1 MQKDQKHQTDEE
13 FELLLKQFIDDALDS
28 DDSDDN
34 LDDDLED
41 DLENEES
48 TESDDEPTPVELE
61 LPFPKEISD
70 KVAEGMMTLNHEDH
84 NYLDD
89 VASIEVDVLPGCKD
103 GWYDE
108 GSIAV
113 TLRAKR
119 GVNLKRHHFTC
130 FIYTDTYY
138 PMCVSVKNEKRGCM
152 HKFTDIIPCQKI
164 WLPGKYICLV
174 HDELDDTLQRI
185 DFSLDDHLN
194 VSSGEPELCLYSGVE
209 HTMTSCLQ
217 TSDSDWG
224 YLAGLPGMAQ
234 FRRRVM
240 NERHLV
246 LFNEFRKDAGLK
258 ALSTNENYLICTRN
272 NDVTPEVVRAF
283 QSLVAFNY
291 GFNHVDCTTLFD
303 LSRSNPYEPLTEQL
317 CEAGRKVLCLTHLNE
332 LTTSNG
338 KVCMRKI
345 LERVRESNGSIPLW
359 LCGTRQEID
368 ELMNLFPSLRQFF
381 TTNSYVEQ
389 EPYTA
394 FELVQAFFD
403 ELKGKNLEADVV
415 VRNKLSRTILQ
426 GWEQGALTNWTLS
439 DIRRFIA
446 EEIMPRYLERAMPLM
461 ENGETTLLS
470 EADIPFDKLTATGS
484 AFEESMRELN
494 AMIGLDS
501 VKQGILSMANQ
512 TRLSLERR
520 RRGLKV
526 NGNLVFHSIFTGNP
540 GTGKTTVAR
549 QLGKLYHALGLLSK
563 GEVIAVD
570 RTRLV
575 GQYIGQTEENMK
587 VILEEAK
594 GNVLFV
600 DEAYTLYTGTDDNK
614 DFGRRVL
621 DSLLTVLTQPNPDML
636 IVFAGYPKEMDAM
649 LAINPGLSGRFP
661 FRYQFEDY
669 SADQLME
676 IARKLIEREEYNL
689 SDEADAEMQ
698 KAIGLT
704 LGQKMPNFGNA
715 RWIDQFVHNGVIP
728 AMADRIFSTRCTDYQ
743 RIEAS
748 DITKAFEKYNPKA
761 IGLKSRRHV
770 VTGFTA

>member
-1 MQKDQKHQTDEE
+1 
-13 FELLLKQFIDDALDS
+13 
-28 DDSDDN
+28 
-34 LDDDLED
+34 
-41 DLENEES
+41 
-48 TESDDEPTPVELE
+48 
-61 LPFPKEISD
+61 
-70 KVAEGMMTLNHEDH
+70 
-84 NYLDD
+84 
-89 VASIEVDVLPGCKD
+89 
-103 GWYDE
+103 
-108 GSIAV
+108 
-113 TLRAKR
+113 
-119 GVNLKRHHFTC
+119 
-130 FIYTDTYY
+130 
-138 PMCVSVKNEKRGCM
+138 
-152 HKFTDIIPCQKI
+152 
-164 WLPGKYICLV
+164 
-174 HDELDDTLQRI
+174 
-185 DFSLDDHLN
+185 
-194 VSSGEPELCLYSGVE
+194 
-209 HTMTSCLQ
+209 
-217 TSDSDWG
+217 
-224 YLAGLPGMAQ
+224 MAQ

-240 NERHLV
+240 NVRHLL
-246 LFNEFRKDAGLK
+246 LFNEFRKDVGQK

-272 NDVTPEVVRAF
+272 NDLTPEVVRAF
-283 QSLVAFNY
+283 QSLVAFDY
-291 GFNHVDCTTLFD
+291 GFSHVDCSTLFD
-303 LSRSNPYEPLTEQL
+303 LSRSNPFEPLTEQL
-317 CEAGRKVLCLTHLNE
+317 SEASRKVLCLTHLNA
-332 LTTSNG
+332 LATSNG
-338 KVCMRKI
+338 KLCMRKI
-345 LERVRESNGSIPLW
+345 LDRVRESNGSTLLW

-368 ELMNLFPSLRQFF
+368 ELLNLFPSLRQFF

-403 ELKGKNLEADVV
+403 ELRKENLEADLV
-415 VRNKLSRTILQ
+415 VRNKLSQTILQ

-446 EEIMPRYLERAMPLM
+446 DEIMPRYLERAMPLM
-461 ENGETTLLS
+461 ENYETTLLS
-470 EADIPFDKLTATGS
+470 EGDIPFDKLTATGS

-501 VKQGILSMANQ
+501 VKQGIMTMANQ

-669 SADQLME
+669 SAEQLME
-676 IARKLIEREEYNL
+676 IARKLFEREEYNL

-748 DITKAFEKYNPKA
+748 DITKAFERYNPKA

>member
-1 MQKDQKHQTDEE
+1 
-13 FELLLKQFIDDALDS
+13 
-28 DDSDDN
+28 
-34 LDDDLED
+34 
-41 DLENEES
+41 
-48 TESDDEPTPVELE
+48 
-61 LPFPKEISD
+61 
-70 KVAEGMMTLNHEDH
+70 
-84 NYLDD
+84 
-89 VASIEVDVLPGCKD
+89 
-103 GWYDE
+103 
-108 GSIAV
+108 
-113 TLRAKR
+113 
-119 GVNLKRHHFTC
+119 
-130 FIYTDTYY
+130 
-138 PMCVSVKNEKRGCM
+138 
-152 HKFTDIIPCQKI
+152 
-164 WLPGKYICLV
+164 
-174 HDELDDTLQRI
+174 
-185 DFSLDDHLN
+185 
-194 VSSGEPELCLYSGVE
+194 
-209 HTMTSCLQ
+209 
-217 TSDSDWG
+217 
-224 YLAGLPGMAQ
+224 MAQ

-240 NERHLV
+240 NVRHLL
-246 LFNEFRKDAGLK
+246 LFNEFRKDVGQK

-272 NDVTPEVVRAF
+272 NDLTPEVVRAF
-283 QSLVAFNY
+283 QSLVAFDY
-291 GFNHVDCTTLFD
+291 GFSHVDCSTLFD
-303 LSRSNPYEPLTEQL
+303 LSRSNPFEPLTEL
-317 CEAGRKVLCLTHLNE
+317 LSEADRKVLCLTHLNE
-332 LTTSNG
+332 LATANG
-338 KVCMRKI
+338 KLCMRKI
-345 LERVRESNGSIPLW
+345 LDRIRESNGSTLLW
-359 LCGTRQEID
+359 LCGARQEID
-368 ELMNLFPSLRQFF
+368 ELLNLFPSLRQFF

-403 ELKGKNLEADVV
+403 ELRKENLEADLV
-415 VRNKLSRTILQ
+415 VRNKLSQTILQ

-446 EEIMPRYLERAMPLM
+446 DEIMPRYLERAMPLM
-461 ENGETTLLS
+461 ENYETTLLS
-470 EADIPFDKLTATGS
+470 EGDIPFDKLTATGS

-501 VKQGILSMANQ
+501 VKQGIMTMANQ

-636 IVFAGYPKEMDAM
+636 IVFTGYPKEMDAM

-669 SADQLME
+669 SAEQLME

-748 DITKAFEKYNPKA
+748 DITKAFERYNPKA

>member
-1 MQKDQKHQTDEE
+1 
-13 FELLLKQFIDDALDS
+13 
-28 DDSDDN
+28 
-34 LDDDLED
+34 
-41 DLENEES
+41 
-48 TESDDEPTPVELE
+48 
-61 LPFPKEISD
+61 
-70 KVAEGMMTLNHEDH
+70 
-84 NYLDD
+84 
-89 VASIEVDVLPGCKD
+89 
-103 GWYDE
+103 
-108 GSIAV
+108 
-113 TLRAKR
+113 
-119 GVNLKRHHFTC
+119 
-130 FIYTDTYY
+130 
-138 PMCVSVKNEKRGCM
+138 
-152 HKFTDIIPCQKI
+152 
-164 WLPGKYICLV
+164 
-174 HDELDDTLQRI
+174 
-185 DFSLDDHLN
+185 
-194 VSSGEPELCLYSGVE
+194 
-209 HTMTSCLQ
+209 
-217 TSDSDWG
+217 
-224 YLAGLPGMAQ
+224 
-234 FRRRVM
+234 
-240 NERHLV
+240 
-246 LFNEFRKDAGLK
+246 
-258 ALSTNENYLICTRN
+258 
-272 NDVTPEVVRAF
+272 
-283 QSLVAFNY
+283 
-291 GFNHVDCTTLFD
+291 
-303 LSRSNPYEPLTEQL
+303 
-317 CEAGRKVLCLTHLNE
+317 
-332 LTTSNG
+332 
-338 KVCMRKI
+338 MRKI
-345 LERVRESNGSIPLW
+345 LDRVRESNGSTLLW

-368 ELMNLFPSLRQFF
+368 ELLNLFPSLRQFF

-403 ELKGKNLEADVV
+403 ELRKENLESDMV
-415 VRNKLSRTILQ
+415 VRNKLSQTILQ

-446 EEIMPRYLERAMPLM
+446 DEIMPRYLERAMPLM
-461 ENGETTLLS
+461 ENYETTLLS
-470 EADIPFDKLTATGS
+470 EGDIPFDKLTATGS

-501 VKQGILSMANQ
+501 VKQGIMTMANQ

-669 SADQLME
+669 SAEQLME
-676 IARKLIEREEYNL
+676 IARKLIEREDYNL

-698 KAIGLT
+698 KAISLT
-704 LGQKMPNFGNA
+704 LRQKMPNFGNA

-748 DITKAFEKYNPKA
+748 DITKAFERYNPKA